1 MDYLKESLY
10 AFVFLV
16 PTGHL
21 AALLYIF
28 SKIQYNVKN
37 VNK

>member
-10 AFVFLV
+10 AFVLLV

-28 SKIQYNVKN
+28 SKYNITLKT
-37 VNK
+37 